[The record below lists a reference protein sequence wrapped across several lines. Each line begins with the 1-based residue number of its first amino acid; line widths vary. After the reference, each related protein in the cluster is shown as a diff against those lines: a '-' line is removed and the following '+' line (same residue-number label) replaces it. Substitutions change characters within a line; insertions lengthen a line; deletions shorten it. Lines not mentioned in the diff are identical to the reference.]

1 MASTQA
7 QRILKKNSQYSI
19 NGSMWIECNGS
30 RYFGPGPVE
39 LLTLINETGSIRQ
52 AAIQMGMSY
61 KKASELV
68 STLNENSISPMV
80 IPQTGGTNGGGSVIT
95 PEAKKMIAF
104 YARLRT
110 KFNRFLES
118 ESKSLNI

>member
-1 MASTQA
+1 MASTQT
-7 QRILKKNSQYSI
+7 QRILNKNSRYSVQ
-19 NGSMWIECNGS
+19 GSLWIECDGN

-52 AAIQMGMSY
+52 AALQMGMSY

-68 STLNENSISPMV
+68 STLNENSSSPMV
-80 IPQTGGTNGGGSVIT
+80 IPQTGGNNGGGSIIT

-110 KFNRFLES
+110 KFLRFLES

>member
-1 MASTQA
+1 MASIQT
-7 QRILKKNSQYSI
+7 QRILKKDSRYSI
-19 NGSMWIECNGS
+19 VGTVWIECDGN

-39 LLTLINETGSIRQ
+39 LLTLIDKTGSIRQ
-52 AAIQMGMSY
+52 AALQMGMSY

-80 IPQTGGTNGGGSVIT
+80 IPQTGGSNGGGSVIT
-95 PEAKKMIAF
+95 PEAKKMITM
-104 YARLRT
+104 YNKLRT
-110 KFNRFLES
+110 KFLRFLES